1 MKCDKVLSNEMRKC
15 PNQKIFVLLND
26 IIKTSFKF
34 KEDNMRKVEL
44 TLKENYKYKTIKKL
58 VETNGNKERARIKL
72 HLKTIRQINRLIAGY
87 KEFGKEFFVHGN
99 RGRKPKHALTDEF
112 KDSIETLYVSKYF
125 DCTYTQF
132 TEYLAEREHIF
143 LSIAEVGQ
151 VLRERY
157 ILSPRARKITKK
169 NLKKKLLAEKA
180 KAKSKNEIAKLQS
193 AIVAVE
199 DAHPRQPRC
208 IYFGEEIQTDAC
220 IHLWFGN
227 FKTTL
232 HAAIDDS
239 TGYVVAAYFDHQE
252 TLNGYYNIYYQI
264 LTKFG
269 IPYLFKTDK
278 RTVFEYNKKGTTSD
292 EDNTFTQFAYACS
305 QLGTSIECSSVPEF
319 KPRIERLFESFQL
332 RLIPELRLANISSIE
347 EANNFLPTFL
357 EKYNSKF
364 ALCIN
369 NTKSVFE
376 KQPDLQKIN
385 LTLAVLS
392 RRVVDTGHSVYFK
405 KKHYRTVNSVGTPI
419 YFGKGTKC
427 MVIEAFD
434 KKLYATIEDSIFA
447 LEEISEV
454 QALSENFDEILP
466 SDSKKIYIPKMIHPW
481 KRQSFEKFA
490 EKQLSKINKEL
501 EKQAS

>member
-1 MKCDKVLSNEMRKC
+1 
-15 PNQKIFVLLND
+15 
-26 IIKTSFKF
+26 
-34 KEDNMRKVEL
+34 MRKVEL
-44 TLKENYKYKTIKKL
+44 SLKEKEKYEIIKKL

-72 HLKTIRQINRLIAGY
+72 KLKSIRQVNRLIAGY

-99 RGRKPKHALTDEF
+99 RGRKPKHALSDEF
-112 KDSIETLYVSKYF
+112 KDEIEALYISKYF

-132 TEYLAEREHIF
+132 TEYLAERENIS
-143 LSIAEVGQ
+143 LSVPEVGQ
-151 VLRERY
+151 ILRERY
-157 ILSPRARKITKK
+157 ILSPRARRITKK
-169 NLKKKLLAEKA
+169 NMKKKLQIQKE
-180 KAKSKNEIAKLQS
+180 KSKSKKEIAKLQS
-193 AIVAVE
+193 AIVAIE

-227 FKTTL
+227 TKTAL

-239 TGYVVAAYFDHQE
+239 TGYVVAAYFDSQE

-264 LTKFG
+264 LTKYG

-305 QLGTSIECSSVPEF
+305 QLGTAIQTSSTPEF

-332 RLIPELRLANISSIE
+332 RLIPELRLANITTIE
-347 EANNFLPTFL
+347 EANAFLPSFL

-364 ALCIN
+364 ALCVD

-376 KQPDLQKIN
+376 KQPSLQKIN
-385 LTLAVLS
+385 LTLAVLA
-392 RRVVDTGHSVYFK
+392 RRTIDTGHSICFK
-405 KKHYRTVNSVGTPI
+405 KKYYRPINSFGTPI

-427 MVIEAFD
+427 MVIKAFD
-434 KKLYATIEDSIFA
+434 NSLFVTIEDSIFA
-447 LEEISEV
+447 LEEIPAV
-454 QALSENFDEILP
+454 QAKSLNFDEVQP
-466 SDSKKIYIPKMIHPW
+466 QEPKKIYIPRMTHPF
-481 KRQSFEKFA
+481 KRQSFEKF
-490 EKQLSKINKEL
+490 L
-501 EKQAS
+501 EKAS